1 MEKPNPWHEDND
13 FWETCAPIL
22 FTQQRR
28 LNAAGEIEQLVT
40 LLKIKPGAHILDLC
54 CGVGRHSLELARRGF
69 TVTGVD
75 RTNLYLDEA
84 ARLAEDEKLKV
95 EFVQDD
101 MRAFLRPEAF
111 DAIINLF
118 TSFGYFEK
126 PKDDRQVIENVYRS
140 LKPGG
145 IFLIDIMGKEVLA
158 RIFQERVWS
167 EQDGTLI
174 LQEHNIT
181 NNWSWIENRWI
192 IIKDDKRTEFKITH
206 RVYSA
211 TELASLLTGCGFRQA
226 EAFGDL
232 SGSPY
237 DHTAR
242 RLVIVAHK

>member
-1 MEKPNPWHEDND
+1 MEKPNHWHEDDN

-28 LNAAGEIEQLVT
+28 SNAMSEVEQLIS
-40 LLKIKPGAHILDLC
+40 LLKIKPGAHVLDLC

-84 ARLAEDEKLKV
+84 TRLAKDEKLKI

-101 MRAFLRPEAF
+101 MRTFSRPEAF

-192 IIKDDKRTEFKITH
+192 IINDDKRTEFKITH

-211 TELASLLTGCGFRQA
+211 TELASLLTECGFRQA

-237 DHTAR
+237 DHAAR
-242 RLVIVAHK
+242 RLVMVARK